1 MERVKFDGDVA
12 VYTEELD
19 GAFVGAIQAS
29 KPLTAEQPY
38 YELEVI
44 DGGTQSWIGVGVA
57 DSAYPLD
64 KQPGWDQFSVGY
76 HADDG
81 SWYKAPIVDE
91 MSKSGKPQAMPL
103 TGKTFACQ
111 KGDRIGVGLEFDDRG
126 KEPSMKPRRVYFA
139 KNGQYLGSIF
149 LEKQFHGSL
158 YPTVGFNS
166 PGAKAKI
173 NLKADSATVQLQHSA
188 QSFGTNEYAIDIVK
202 DMLKKGADVNKQDA
216 AGRTALHL
224 ASAYGAAPIATLLL
238 EQGCDPDVQD
248 SMGLTAMHMAAGYV
262 RPSTTKILL
271 ESGADPELRTARNER
286 ALDLIRNLRNATK
299 PSSMGGLVTDK
310 RYPLMTEIME
320 LLQSVAE
327 DPDEWVV
334 PAPLKPD
341 PDQEEALRKAA
352 DNARRL
358 VEEMKKD
365 PEKMKELEE
374 AMKLMQD
381 PEFQKKVKQYASDP
395 DGLKKLME
403 EYKLPSK

>member
-238 EQGCDPDVQD
+238 EQVRSPLMPPAPQFPAPAKSGHPILSC
-248 SMGLTAMHMAAGYV
+248 LCCFAAQAARV
-262 RPSTTKILL
+262 I
-271 ESGADPELRTARNER
+271 GADSVRAVRRTIEEEARGVEARER
-286 ALDLIRNLRNATK
+286 ST
-299 PSSMGGLVTDK
+299 GLP
-310 RYPLMTEIME
+310 RHRHG
-320 LLQSVAE
+320 
-327 DPDEWVV
+327 
-334 PAPLKPD
+334 PAPSHG
-341 PDQEEALRKAA
+341 LRKT
-352 DNARRL
+352 
-358 VEEMKKD
+358 
-365 PEKMKELEE
+365 
-374 AMKLMQD
+374 
-381 PEFQKKVKQYASDP
+381 
-395 DGLKKLME
+395 
-403 EYKLPSK
+403 